1 MTTAVMERSGWVLFA
16 TTMFVIVGVL
26 DIIFGLT
33 MIINNE
39 WIVFGAKEVWYLD
52 ISAWGWITF
61 IVGALALVVAWGVY
75 AGQTWARVVGIIV
88 AVLAVIDATHL
99 MRTPEHL
106 QAAVLPRRRI
116 DGDHDARHVGK
127 QAAVEVPVAVVLVPL
142 PRAAHPRFLGAEF

>member
-16 TTMFVIVGVL
+16 TTMFVIVGVMN
-26 DIIFGLT
+26 IIFGLT

-52 ISAWGWITF
+52 ISAWGWITL

-88 AVLAVIDATHL
+88 AVLAVIDAFLVMPYYTVWGITIL
-99 MRTPEHL
+99 AL
-106 QAAVLPRRRI
+106 SVLVIWALAAH
-116 DGDHDARHVGK
+116 GD
-127 QAAVEVPVAVVLVPL
+127 EVP
-142 PRAAHPRFLGAEF
+142 AA

>member
-61 IVGALALVVAWGVY
+61 IVGGLALVVAWGVY

-88 AVLAVIDATHL
+88 AVLAVIDAFLVMPYYTVWGITIL
-99 MRTPEHL
+99 AL
-106 QAAVLPRRRI
+106 SVLVIWALAAH
-116 DGDHDARHVGK
+116 GD
-127 QAAVEVPVAVVLVPL
+127 EVP
-142 PRAAHPRFLGAEF
+142 AA

>member
-16 TTMFVIVGVL
+16 TTMFVIVGVM

-88 AVLAVIDATHL
+88 AVLAVIDAFLVMPYYTVWGITIL
-99 MRTPEHL
+99 AL
-106 QAAVLPRRRI
+106 SVLVI
-116 DGDHDARHVGK
+116 WALASHGD
-127 QAAVEVPVAVVLVPL
+127 EVP
-142 PRAAHPRFLGAEF
+142 AA

>member
-61 IVGALALVVAWGVY
+61 IVGALALVVAWGIY

-88 AVLAVIDATHL
+88 AVLAVIDAFMVMPYYTVWGITIL
-99 MRTPEHL
+99 AL
-106 QAAVLPRRRI
+106 SVLVIWALAAH
-116 DGDHDARHVGK
+116 GD
-127 QAAVEVPVAVVLVPL
+127 EVP
-142 PRAAHPRFLGAEF
+142 AA

>member
-16 TTMFVIVGVL
+16 TTMFVIVGVMN
-26 DIIFGLT
+26 IIFGLT

-39 WIVFGAKEVWYLD
+39 WIVFGATEVWYLD

-88 AVLAVIDATHL
+88 AVLAVIDAFLVMPYYTVWGITIL
-99 MRTPEHL
+99 AL
-106 QAAVLPRRRI
+106 SDLVIWALAAY
-116 DGDHDARHVGK
+116 GD
-127 QAAVEVPVAVVLVPL
+127 EVP
-142 PRAAHPRFLGAEF
+142 AA

>member
-16 TTMFVIVGVL
+16 STMFVIVGVMN
-26 DIIFGLT
+26 IIFGLT

-52 ISAWGWITF
+52 ISAWGWITL

-88 AVLAVIDATHL
+88 AVLAVIDAFLVMPYYTVWGITIL
-99 MRTPEHL
+99 AL
-106 QAAVLPRRRI
+106 SVLVIWALAAH
-116 DGDHDARHVGK
+116 GD
-127 QAAVEVPVAVVLVPL
+127 EVP
-142 PRAAHPRFLGAEF
+142 AA

>member
-16 TTMFVIVGVL
+16 TTMFVIVGVMN
-26 DIIFGLT
+26 IIFGLT

-52 ISAWGWITF
+52 ISAWGWITL

-88 AVLAVIDATHL
+88 AVLAVIDAFLVMPYYTVWGVVIL
-99 MRTPEHL
+99 AL
-106 QAAVLPRRRI
+106 SVLVIWALAAH
-116 DGDHDARHVGK
+116 GD
-127 QAAVEVPVAVVLVPL
+127 EVP
-142 PRAAHPRFLGAEF
+142 AA

>member
-16 TTMFVIVGVL
+16 TTMFVIVGVMN
-26 DIIFGLT
+26 IIFGLT

-52 ISAWGWITF
+52 ISAWGWITL

-88 AVLAVIDATHL
+88 AVLAVIDAFFVMPYYTVWGVTIL
-99 MRTPEHL
+99 AL
-106 QAAVLPRRRI
+106 SVLVIWALAAH
-116 DGDHDARHVGK
+116 GD
-127 QAAVEVPVAVVLVPL
+127 EVP
-142 PRAAHPRFLGAEF
+142 AA